1 MERSEMT
8 RNSPE
13 LLSVCRRWF
22 DAVQRMRGKE
32 VQNILTDKDHML
44 FIGTGEDELWSGRA
58 VKAGI
63 ADFFGSIPTII
74 KLEETFG
81 EAYENGRVGWAC
93 FTHNVVMAHQ
103 PDRVFPVRNTL
114 IFALEDGFWRM
125 VHRHG
130 SVPLPNEEFVGSKQ
144 TAIADLVAAAAE
156 GFAIDQQDGLASIMF
171 TDIVNSSGLASVMG
185 DRLWTSVVSE
195 HFKQLRAI
203 VEEANGQFV
212 KSLGDGT
219 LSSFPKPDLALDAA
233 RRIHETIKRSGG
245 PAISV
250 RVGIHSG
257 SVVRKDDDFFGA
269 VVNKAARITAIA
281 APNETWVSDATSEQ
295 VNENSHYH
303 FVEAGFFELDG
314 FEGEHLIRSL
324 K

>member
-1 MERSEMT
+1 MT

-13 LLSVCRRWF
+13 ILSVCRRWF
-22 DAVQRMRGKE
+22 DAVQQARGTE
-32 VQNILTDKDHML
+32 VQNILTDEDHML
-44 FIGTGEDELWSGRA
+44 FIGTGEDELWSGTA
-58 VKAGI
+58 VRAGI
-63 ADFFGSIPTII
+63 ADFFGSIPAII
-74 KLEETFG
+74 KQEETFG
-81 EAYENGRVGWAC
+81 EAYENGPVGWAC
-93 FTHNVVMAHQ
+93 FTHNVVLAHA
-103 PDRVFPVRNTL
+103 PEKVFPVRNTL

-130 SVPLPNEEFVGSKQ
+130 SVPLPNEDFVGSKQ
-144 TAIADLVAAAAE
+144 TAIADLVAAAAD
-156 GFAIDQQDGLASIMF
+156 GFSIDQQDGLASIMF

-185 DRLWTSVVSE
+185 DRLWASVVSE
-195 HFKQLRAI
+195 HFNQIRVI

-219 LSSFPKPDLALDAA
+219 LSSFPRPELALDAA
-233 RRIHETIKRSGG
+233 RRIHKTTGQSGG

-295 VNENSHYH
+295 VSEKTHYH
-303 FVEAGFFELDG
+303 FAEAGVFELDG
-314 FEGEHLIRSL
+314 FEGEHLIRAL
-324 K
+324 Q

>member
-1 MERSEMT
+1 MT

-13 LLSVCRRWF
+13 ILSVSRRWF
-22 DAVQRMRGKE
+22 DAVQQARGTE
-32 VQNILTDKDHML
+32 VQNVLTDENHML
-44 FIGTGEDELWSGRA
+44 FIGTGVDELWSGTEVR
-58 VKAGI
+58 AGI
-63 ADFFGSIPTII
+63 TDFFGSIPKII
-74 KLEETFG
+74 KQEETFG

-93 FTHNVVMAHQ
+93 FAHNVVLAHE

-171 TDIVNSSGLASVMG
+171 TDIVNSSGLASIMG

-195 HFKQLRAI
+195 HFNQLRAI

-219 LSSFPKPDLALDAA
+219 LSSFPKPELALDAA
-233 RRIHETIKRSGG
+233 QLIHKSIERSGG

-257 SVVRKDDDFFGA
+257 SVIRKDDDFFGA

-295 VNENSHYH
+295 ISDKAHYH
-303 FVEAGFFELDG
+303 FVDAGKFELDG
-314 FEGEHLIRSL
+314 FEGEHLIQVL
-324 K
+324 N

>member
-1 MERSEMT
+1 MT
-8 RNSPE
+8 RRSPE
-13 LLSVCRRWF
+13 ILSICRRWF
-22 DAVQRMRGKE
+22 DAVQQSRGTE
-32 VQNILTDKDHML
+32 VQNILTDEDHML
-44 FIGTGEDELWSGRA
+44 FIGTGEDELWSGTA
-58 VKAGI
+58 VRAGI

-74 KLEETFG
+74 KQEELFG

-93 FTHNVVMAHQ
+93 FAHNVVLAHQ
-103 PDRVFPVRNTL
+103 PDKAFPVRNTL
-114 IFALEDGFWRM
+114 IFALEDSFWRM

-130 SVPLPNEEFVGSKQ
+130 SVPLPNEDLVGSKQ
-144 TAIADLVAAAAE
+144 TAIADLVAAAAD
-156 GFAIDQQDGLASIMF
+156 GFSIDQQDGLASIMF
-171 TDIVNSSGLASVMG
+171 TDIVNSSGLVSVMG
-185 DRLWTSVVSE
+185 DRLWTSVVSQ
-195 HFKQLRAI
+195 HFDQIRAI

-219 LSSFPKPDLALDAA
+219 LSSFPKPELALDAA
-233 RRIHETIKRSGG
+233 RRVQKNIERSGG

-281 APNETWVSDATSEQ
+281 APNEIWVSDATSEQ
-295 VNENSHYH
+295 ISAKTHYH
-303 FVEAGFFELDG
+303 FVEAGNFELEG
-314 FEGEHLIRSL
+314 FEGEHLIQIL

>member
-1 MERSEMT
+1 MT

-13 LLSVCRRWF
+13 ILSVSRRWF
-22 DAVQRMRGKE
+22 DAVQQARGTE
-32 VQNILTDKDHML
+32 VQNVLTDENHML
-44 FIGTGEDELWSGRA
+44 FIGTGVDELWSGTEVR
-58 VKAGI
+58 AGI
-63 ADFFGSIPTII
+63 TDFFGSIPKII
-74 KLEETFG
+74 KQEETFG

-93 FTHNVVMAHQ
+93 FAHNVVLAHE

-156 GFAIDQQDGLASIMF
+156 GFAIDQQGGLASIMF
-171 TDIVNSSGLASVMG
+171 TDIVNSSGLASIMG

-195 HFKQLRAI
+195 HFNQLRAI

-219 LSSFPKPDLALDAA
+219 LSSFPKPELALDAA
-233 RRIHETIKRSGG
+233 QLIHESIERSGG

-257 SVVRKDDDFFGA
+257 SVIRKDDDFFGA

-281 APNETWVSDATSEQ
+281 APNETWVSDATTEQ
-295 VNENSHYH
+295 ISDKAHYH
-303 FVEAGFFELDG
+303 FVDAGKFELDG
-314 FEGEHLIRSL
+314 FEGEHLIQVL
-324 K
+324 N

>member
-1 MERSEMT
+1 MT
-8 RNSPE
+8 RESPE

-22 DAVQRMRGKE
+22 DAVQQKRGKE
-32 VQNILTDKDHML
+32 VQNILIDKDHML
-44 FIGTGEDELWSGRA
+44 FIGTGEDELWSGTA
-58 VKAGI
+58 VRAGI

-74 KLEETFG
+74 KQEETFG
-81 EAYENGRVGWAC
+81 AAYEYGRVGWAC
-93 FTHNVVMAHQ
+93 FTHNVVLAHN
-103 PDRVFPVRNTL
+103 PDKVFPVRNTL
-114 IFALEDGFWRM
+114 IFTLEDGFWRM

-156 GFAIDQQDGLASIMF
+156 GFAIDQTDGFASIMF

-185 DRLWTSVVSE
+185 DCLWTSVVSE
-195 HFKQLRAI
+195 HFKQLQAI
-203 VEEANGQFV
+203 VEKASGQFV

-219 LSSFPKPDLALDAA
+219 LSSFPKPEYALDAA
-233 RRIHETIKRSGG
+233 RNIHESIKRSGG

-250 RVGIHSG
+250 RVGIHAG
-257 SVVRKDDDFFGA
+257 SVVRIEDDFFGT

-281 APNETWVSDATSEQ
+281 APNETWVSDVMPKQ
-295 VNENSHYH
+295 VSGKAHYH
-303 FVEAGFFELDG
+303 FVEAGLFELDG
-314 FEGEHLIRSL
+314 FEGEHLLWSL

>member
-1 MERSEMT
+1 MT

-13 LLSVCRRWF
+13 ILSVSRRWF
-22 DAVQRMRGKE
+22 DAVQQARGTE
-32 VQNILTDKDHML
+32 VQNVLTDENHML
-44 FIGTGEDELWSGRA
+44 FIGTGVDELWSGTEVR
-58 VKAGI
+58 AGI
-63 ADFFGSIPTII
+63 TDFFGSIPKII
-74 KLEETFG
+74 KQEETFG

-93 FTHNVVMAHQ
+93 FAHNVVLAHE

-130 SVPLPNEEFVGSKQ
+130 SVPLPNEDFVGSKQ

-156 GFAIDQQDGLASIMF
+156 GFAIDQQGGLASIMF
-171 TDIVNSSGLASVMG
+171 TDIVNSSGLASIMG

-195 HFKQLRAI
+195 HFNQLRAI

-219 LSSFPKPDLALDAA
+219 LSSFPKPELALDAA
-233 RRIHETIKRSGG
+233 QLIHESIERSGG

-257 SVVRKDDDFFGA
+257 SVIRKDDDFFGA

-281 APNETWVSDATSEQ
+281 APNETWVSDATTEQ
-295 VNENSHYH
+295 ISDKAHYH
-303 FVEAGFFELDG
+303 FVDAGKFELDG
-314 FEGEHLIRSL
+314 FEGEHLIQVL
-324 K
+324 N